1 MDVFIQLLHSLP
13 QELYDYIYDE
23 VFASPVQRIDI
34 GGSYRAPHLLSVTS
48 GSRKQFAKS
57 YCYNTVF
64 IFDNDVILHRWL
76 HGVAAVGNLP
86 LLRDIR
92 FLNRSLL
99 DPCVWRFQGPSS
111 NSLKHRRSA
120 AKRSATYTLSRLM
133 RNLKEDGLELNGEV
147 LKLEQHFRNDDG
159 GEDVVVCGESS
170 QCKIKVPAA
179 D

>member
-1 MDVFIQLLHSLP
+1 MDVFIQLLDSLP

-57 YCYNTVF
+57 YYYNTVF
-64 IFDNDVILHRWL
+64 IFGNDVILHRWL

-170 QCKIKVPAA
+170 QCKIQVPAA